1 MIESIP
7 VTNSRRTAWIFR
19 GIESRWNG
27 GKATRRGRRSR
38 IHASFAA
45 RRKEK
50 TDGQRISDERG
61 VTARRVVIGR
71 LRLVVASDLSQAVA
85 PPLVYA
91 ARRAR
96 GRLASSLRT
105 ASWSRPR
112 TLSAIEP
119 ELRFVQRIASDA
131 RAPATALNATNSRL
145 LERRTEEERG
155 SDFDGSRRIRRIR
168 GSFRLE
174 NRLVAASNA
183 FVIVSIGD

>member
-7 VTNSRRTAWIFR
+7 VTNSRPTTWIFR
-19 GIESRWNG
+19 GIERRWNG

-45 RRKEK
+45 RGKEK

-71 LRLVVASDLSQAVA
+71 LRLVVASDLLQAVA

-105 ASWSRPR
+105 GLAVASTHPVRDR
-112 TLSAIEP
+112 A
-119 ELRFVQRIASDA
+119 ELRFVQGIASDRSKRNELA
-131 RAPATALNATNSRL
+131 ST
-145 LERRTEEERG
+145 RTTYGRG
-155 SDFDGSRRIRRIR
+155 TRKR
-168 GSFRLE
+168 FRW
-174 NRLVAASNA
+174 VA
-183 FVIVSIGD
+183 